1 MKYKT
6 TEAFL
11 KDFRR
16 LERRFKTLTSDLKV
30 AKRNAIELT
39 HDKGIDNLSV
49 FRIQGFGTEHI
60 HIYKLKKFACKSLK
74 GTSSQSGIRIIYA
87 YSPKEQTVVFLEIYY
102 KGDQATEDQQRIR
115 EYLNSLIH

>member
-16 LERRFKTLTSDLKV
+16 LERRFKTLPSDLDV

-39 HDKGIDNLSV
+39 HKLGFNNFSV
-49 FRIQGFGTEHI
+49 FRIQGMGTEHI
-60 HIYKLKKFACKSLK
+60 HIYKLKKFACRSLK

-87 YSPKEQTVVFLEIYY
+87 YIPKEKTVVFLEIYY
-102 KGDQATEDQQRIR
+102 KGDQTTENQQRIK
-115 EYLNSLIH
+115 EYLSSLIR